1 MLNLF
6 KKLALRSITGGRKEF
21 YSMLINKPVFP
32 LTLVKGKTEFD
43 IITTHDKYILD
54 GFIINYFIVD
64 DIPRTTSVNIF
75 GGIHP
80 NTNTDTRLFC
90 LPKYMIHAE
99 LTPQYVIDLR
109 KILSIWNLNNCHFI
123 PNEADYAVRRKK

>member
-1 MLNLF
+1 M
-6 KKLALRSITGGRKEF
+6 I
-21 YSMLINKPVFP
+21 
-32 LTLVKGKTEFD
+32 KGQIEYD

-54 GFIINYFIVD
+54 GFIINYFVVD
-64 DIPRTTSVNIF
+64 EISKVTSVNIF

-90 LPKYMIHAE
+90 LPTYMKHVE

-109 KILSIWNLNNCHFI
+109 KVLSIWNLNNCHFM
-123 PNEADYAVRRKK
+123 PNECDYHARRKK